1 MHVEWYGRSAFALR
15 AGDATVAIDRSG
27 KSRRAPGR
35 AGSGSTIRRS
45 PACRITREFDAPLRL
60 VYKAYTTP
68 ELVKRWWAGRRGETH
83 SAEIDLRV
91 GGAWR
96 FAMVATGGHEVA
108 FHGVYREILP
118 DARLVHTEVFEGAPA
133 GSGALVT
140 VTFAEVAPGRTALT
154 LLMELPSREV
164 RDAILATG
172 MESRLQESLEQLE
185 QVAASLA

>member
-1 MHVEWYGRSAFALR
+1 M
-15 AGDATVAIDRSG
+15 TV
-27 KSRRAPGR
+27 
-35 AGSGSTIRRS
+35 TL
-45 PACRITREFDAPLRL
+45 PAEAQILMTREFAAPAAD
-60 VYKAYTTP
+60 VYRAYTTP
-68 ELVKRWWAGRRGETH
+68 ELVMRWWAGRRGTMR
-83 SAEIDLRV
+83 SADIDLRV

-96 FAMVATGGHEVA
+96 WVMDAHNGREVA

-133 GSGALVT
+133 GSGALIT